1 MSVSRDGLS
10 DLKCPGGLVFKL
22 RLATQAGTYVK
33 EFVHGDFM
41 RTRPNLREV
50 LGGRDI
56 DILGRYSVLSV
67 TNHFDMCGVWKLYP

>member
-10 DLKCPGGLVFKL
+10 AFDHPGLVFKL

-41 RTRPNLREV
+41 RTRPNLREI
-50 LGGRDI
+50 LGSRDI
-56 DILGRYSVLSV
+56 DILGRYNSVLS
-67 TNHFDMCGVWKLYP
+67 

>member
-10 DLKCPGGLVFKL
+10 DLDCAGGLVFKL

-56 DILGRYSVLSV
+56 DILGRYSVLS
-67 TNHFDMCGVWKLYP
+67 

>member
-10 DLKCPGGLVFKL
+10 DLKCPGLVFKL

-67 TNHFDMCGVWKLYP
+67 TNHFDVRGEWKLYP